1 MLDVDIWNFIWPVIN
16 IILLF
21 ILLRIFLFKPINKI
35 MNDRTASVQNDIDS
49 AKKSLEEAEAMKKQY
64 AETLA
69 GAQEEAQQIILS
81 AREEAAASQKEI
93 LQNSQNEA
101 QQIIDSASKTIENER
116 KRVMQQAQTQ
126 IADLA
131 IAAAS
136 KIIEEN
142 VDDEKNRQIVSRFLS
157 EEGAIDNGGK

>member
-1 MLDVDIWNFIWPVIN
+1 MLDIDIWNFIWPVIN

-49 AKKSLEEAEAMKKQY
+49 AKKSMEEAEAMKKQY

-69 GAQEEAQQIILS
+69 GAQEEAQQIILR

-142 VDDEKNRQIVSRFLS
+142 VDDEKNRQIVSKFLS